1 MILADE
7 ELERIKS
14 LLAGDVFLVIDE
26 SELRGLRYLNVLV
39 ISMDDPQVAYLISAT
54 QIADSPTATTII
66 HAIDDTM
73 RKLAT
78 ERHNF
83 LLLLSD
89 VASYMIAAGKGLKPL
104 YPNLFHVTC
113 VAHLLHNCAMHV
125 RAHYPSVDNLVSC
138 VKACVVRNHSRRAL
152 FQPLGYPP
160 EPIVT
165 RWGSWLEAALYYCEH
180 LPQVRDIVNN
190 FKSDGVLVR
199 NAKAAVNDE
208 SLTRDLVQIKH
219 CYSSLVSLL
228 EKVEC
233 SAYTI
238 QEAHANLTGLTFGDD
253 VCNLRAHLDK
263 RLQKNELSDI
273 VHFKRADV
281 SPAIYSKLL
290 SAQCTS
296 VSVERSFSM
305 LKKLLAKDR
314 NFLPEN
320 VGKYFMLYFNLS
332 SK

>member
-1 MILADE
+1 M
-7 ELERIKS
+7 
-14 LLAGDVFLVIDE
+14 
-26 SELRGLRYLNVLV
+26 
-39 ISMDDPQVAYLISAT
+39 
-54 QIADSPTATTII
+54 
-66 HAIDDTM
+66 
-73 RKLAT
+73 
-78 ERHNF
+78 
-83 LLLLSD
+83 
-89 VASYMIAAGKGLKPL
+89 
-104 YPNLFHVTC
+104 
-113 VAHLLHNCAMHV
+113 
-125 RAHYPSVDNLVSC
+125 
-138 VKACVVRNHSRRAL
+138 
-152 FQPLGYPP
+152 
-160 EPIVT
+160 
-165 RWGSWLEAALYYCEH
+165 
-180 LPQVRDIVNN
+180 NN

-219 CYSSLVSLL
+219 CYSALVSLL

-253 VCNLRAHLDK
+253 VCNSRAHLDK

-281 SPAIYSKLL
+281 SPAIYSKLF